1 MPLVKSIM
9 GTNQNELST
18 QSDIKHP
25 IAKRFMV
32 VFTVVLFVGLVIEI
46 AHRSD
51 LGDFLSGVGLVGFLA
66 SALISSEKRI
76 NPANVPPTTTATTPV
91 SGTRPTNSIAED
103 VVRMFA
109 VLFGFAR
116 VIIAVVFCIA
126 VGLALLWAAVA
137 VIKWMWI
144 HS

>member
-1 MPLVKSIM
+1 MSVATK
-9 GTNQNELST
+9 
-18 QSDIKHP
+18 SDINHP

-32 VFTVVLFVGLVIEI
+32 VFTLVLFVGLVIEI
-46 AHRSD
+46 VHRSD
-51 LGDFLSGVGLVGFLA
+51 LGDFLFGVGLVGLLA
-66 SALISSEKRI
+66 SALIATEKRVNLTSI
-76 NPANVPPTTTATTPV
+76 PPTTPLTATV
-91 SGTRPTNSIAED
+91 SGSGPTNSIAED

-109 VLFGFAR
+109 VLFGFAGV
-116 VIIAVVFCIA
+116 VISVVFCIA